1 VSNSTTTST
10 PFWITTKI
18 ASLAAMSHSAAVDPN
33 RFLQLCLPTPQAE
46 LHRSMQK
53 FLSRNP
59 KALVELP
66 RDHGKTTQVCLR
78 IAWEL
83 GRNPMLRVKLVCSS
97 DRLAIDRLLFIRRQI
112 ERNPILRLV
121 FPLLRPGKPWATD
134 GFTIARPG
142 DAIGPSV
149 AAFGIGSASTGTRAD
164 LLVCDDIVD
173 VAAIHSRAERDRV
186 SAAFHDNLLNLLEPD
201 GRFWGLF
208 TPWHADDCNA
218 RLKRNGA
225 YAHFRRAIGPDLE
238 PVWPEKWPTD
248 KLAERKREIGEAAF
262 ARGYRLTPIAES
274 EILVRPEWVRT
285 WTEPADR
292 DFTLLAV
299 DPATSARAT
308 ADRTA
313 CVVLGRAGTE
323 IRCLAAIAR
332 RLAAP
337 ELVPFLDEMDRA
349 WNPQV
354 ILFESNGAFATL
366 KDLLVRHARFGP
378 KIKGVVQS
386 RRKAD
391 RVAAFAV
398 SVENGSFRLADGQG
412 ELFDEMTTF
421 PFGERDDLVDAAAM
435 GTAYLLTGVAE
446 PRIWV

>member
-1 VSNSTTTST
+1 M
-10 PFWITTKI
+10 
-18 ASLAAMSHSAAVDPN
+18 ASLAAMSRAAADDPN

-46 LHRSMQK
+46 LHRAMQD
-53 FLSRNP
+53 FLTRHR

-83 GRNPMLRVKLVCSS
+83 GRNPMLRVKLVCST
-97 DRLAIDRLLFIRRQI
+97 DQLAIDRVLFIRRQI
-112 ERNPILRLV
+112 ERNPIVRLV
-121 FPLLRPGKPWATD
+121 FPHLRPGKPWAAE

-142 DAIGPSV
+142 DGIGPSV
-149 AAFGIGSASTGTRAD
+149 AAFGVGCASTGTRAD

-218 RLKRNGA
+218 RLKRTGA
-225 YAHFRRAIGPDLE
+225 YAHFRRAVGLDLE

-262 ARGYRLTPIAES
+262 ARGYRLTPIAET
-274 EILVRPEWVRT
+274 ELLIRPEWVRT
-285 WTEPADR
+285 WTEPTAC

-299 DPATSARAT
+299 DPATSART
-308 ADRTA
+308 EADRTA
-313 CVVLGRAGTE
+313 FVVLGRAGTE
-323 IRCLAAIAR
+323 VRCLAAVAR

-337 ELVPFLDEMDRA
+337 ELVQRLDELDRA
-349 WNPQV
+349 WQPQV
-354 ILFESNGAFATL
+354 ILFESNGAFMAI

-378 KIKGVVQS
+378 KVKGIVQS
-386 RRKAD
+386 RRKVD

-398 SVENGSFRLADGQG
+398 SVENGAFRLGEGQG

-435 GTAYLLTGVAE
+435 GTAHLLAGAAE
-446 PRIWV
+446 PRVWV